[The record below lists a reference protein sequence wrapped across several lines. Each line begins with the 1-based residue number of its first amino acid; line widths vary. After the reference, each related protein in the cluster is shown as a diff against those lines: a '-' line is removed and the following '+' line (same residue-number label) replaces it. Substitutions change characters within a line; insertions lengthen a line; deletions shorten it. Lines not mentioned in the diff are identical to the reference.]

1 MEVVRFCTRLM
12 PRGISFLTYNRW
24 NLNIFKKEFSLFY
37 NLKPY
42 LCGDKLCNTQKL
54 YPNGF
59 TKQIHPMITIANRIK
74 EGLTDSYPVGEITA
88 LTRIIATEIL
98 GIPQMTFFLKDN
110 VELTHEQEATLED
123 AIKRLQKY
131 EPIQYIQGYSDFSGL
146 RFKVTPA
153 TLIPRPETSE
163 LVEWIASEYSS
174 KTVNIL
180 DIGTGSGCIAISLAH
195 KLPESNVTAWD
206 ISTAALAVAAE
217 NSRNNGTEVTFERVD
232 ILSYEPKSAQFD
244 IIVSNPPYIKE
255 NEKSAMHNNVLDWEP
270 HTALFVP
277 DSDPLLFYRTIAEK
291 GLQMLAPNGTLYFEI
306 NRAHGAETMKMLAD
320 YGYTDI
326 ELRKDFA
333 DNDRMIKATRP

>member
-1 MEVVRFCTRLM
+1 M
-12 PRGISFLTYNRW
+12 
-24 NLNIFKKEFSLFY
+24 FY

-74 EGLTDSYPVGEITA
+74 KGLTDSYPVGEITA

-110 VELTHEQEATLED
+110 VELTHEQEATLAD

-131 EPIQYIQGYSDFSGL
+131 EPIQYILGYSHFCGL
-146 RFKVTPA
+146 KFKVTPA

-163 LVEWIASEYSS
+163 LVEWIASEASG
-174 KTVNIL
+174 NERIL
-180 DIGTGSGCIAISLAH
+180 DIGTGSGCIAVSLAN
-195 KLPESNVTAWD
+195 KLPDSKVTAWD
-206 ISTAALAVAAE
+206 ISSEALAVAAE
-217 NSRNNGTEVTFERVD
+217 NSESNGTEVTFAQVD
-232 ILSYEPKSAQFD
+232 ILAHEPQDEQFD

-255 NEKSAMHNNVLDWEP
+255 IEKENMEHNVLDWEP

-277 DSDPLLFYRTIAEK
+277 DSDPLLFYRTIANN
-291 GLQMLAPNGTLYFEI
+291 GLTLLKPGGTLYFEI
-306 NRAHGAETMKMLAD
+306 NRAHGAETAEMLANF
-320 YGYTDI
+320 GYKEI
-326 ELRKDFA
+326 ELRKDIS
-333 DNDRMIKATRP
+333 DNDRMIKATRA